1 MQRSTSERPGGAEE
15 RAAEEGIIAPARP
28 AIDMD
33 YVLGLLEKLLKIPS
47 PTGYTDEI
55 VHFCGRELKRLG
67 IPFELTRRGAIRAD
81 IKGRLNSPDRA
92 VVAHVDTLG
101 AQVKGLKSNGRLEVV
116 AIGTWSARFAEG

>member
-1 MQRSTSERPGGAEE
+1 MPMPRSD
-15 RAAEEGIIAPARP
+15 AATDLPAPARP

-33 YVLGLLEKLLKIPS
+33 YVVSFLEKLLLIPS

-55 VHFCGRELKRLG
+55 VHFCGRELNRLG

-116 AIGTWSARFAEG
+116 AIGTWSARFAE

>member
-1 MQRSTSERPGGAEE
+1 MRGPVSPIMNLNPPPNVSLTCCSQIPSFCLTDRANENEKHIMQRSTSEKQGAV
-15 RAAEEGIIAPARP
+15 EEGFVAPARP

-33 YVLGLLEKLLKIPS
+33 YVLCLLEKLLKIPS

-81 IKGRLNSPDRA
+81 IKGRLNSP
-92 VVAHVDTLG
+92 
-101 AQVKGLKSNGRLEVV
+101 
-116 AIGTWSARFAEG
+116 